1 MAKFYYGG
9 QAVIE
14 GVLMR
19 GQTRVAVAVRTP
31 KGDIKVLEEPLTAAV
46 YRAKWAQWPFFRG
59 LTALWDA
66 LILGTKALL
75 WSADIAVA
83 EEEGENTQGF
93 TGPVAWG
100 TIAFSLAVGIGLFIL
115 LPSFIAQ
122 MLERWIHARFASTL
136 IEGVIR
142 LGLFVLYLWGI
153 GLSEEVRRV
162 FAYHG
167 AEHKTIN
174 AYEDGAPLT
183 PESVARYSREH
194 VRCGTSFLLFVLLI
208 SILLFAP
215 FNFQNVLLRLAS
227 RLILVPVLAMISY
240 EILRLSAARPH
251 HPLLRW
257 FIVPG
262 LMLQRLTTREP
273 DLEMLEVAIAALLP
287 VLIADGQHIPG
298 IQVLLPAQ
306 EAITP
311 AT

>member
-19 GQTRVAVAVRTP
+19 GQNRVAVAVRTP
-31 KGDIKVLEEPLTAAV
+31 KGEIKVLEEPLTAAV
-46 YRAKWAQWPFFRG
+46 YRAKWARWPFLRG
-59 LTALWDA
+59 LSALWDA
-66 LILGTKALL
+66 LVLGTKALL
-75 WSADIAVA
+75 WSADVAVA
-83 EEEGENTQGF
+83 EEEDATQGF
-93 TGPVAWG
+93 TGPIAWG
-100 TIAFSLAVGIGLFIL
+100 TIALSLAVGIGLFIL
-115 LPSFIAQ
+115 LPSFVAQ
-122 MLERWIHARFASTL
+122 QLERWIHSSL
-136 IEGVIR
+136 VSSLVEGGIR
-142 LGLFVLYLWGI
+142 LGLFILYLWGI
-153 GLSEEVRRV
+153 GFSEEIRRV

-174 AYEDGAPLT
+174 AYEAGAPLT
-183 PESVARYSREH
+183 PESVAKYSREH

-215 FNFQNVLLRLAS
+215 FNFQNVLLRLLS

-273 DLEMLEVAIAALLP
+273 DLDMLEVAIAALVP
-287 VLIADGQHIPG
+287 VLIADGQQIPG

-306 EAITP
+306 EAITS
-311 AT
+311 TT